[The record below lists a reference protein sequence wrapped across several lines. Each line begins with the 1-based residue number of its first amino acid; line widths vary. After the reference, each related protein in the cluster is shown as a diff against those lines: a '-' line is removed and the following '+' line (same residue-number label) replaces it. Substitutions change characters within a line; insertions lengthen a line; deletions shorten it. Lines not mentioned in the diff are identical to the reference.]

1 MNYEYYRITNENLK
15 TMKISKG
22 NVLIRVVNRDNQKGD
37 IVLAYK
43 DNKPFLPDH
52 GVVTLI
58 SNIDNPDNIQI
69 GDVVLFEQYQGYRFR
84 DECDNDYILMEIKKI
99 TGVFE

>member
-15 TMKISKG
+15 TMKITKG

-43 DNKPFLPDH
+43 DNKPFIPDH
-52 GVVTLI
+52 GVVSLI
-58 SNIDNPDNIQI
+58 SNVDNPDNIKI
-69 GDVVLFEQYQGYRFR
+69 GDVVTFEKYQGYRFR
-84 DECDNDYILMEIKKI
+84 DEYDNDYILMEIKKI

>member
-1 MNYEYYRITNENLK
+1 MNYEYYHITSENLK
-15 TMKISKG
+15 TMKVSKG

-58 SNIDNPDNIQI
+58 SKVDNPDNIQV
-69 GDVVLFEQYQGYRFR
+69 GDVVLFEKYQGYRFR
-84 DECDNDYILMEIKKI
+84 DEFNNDYILMEIKKI

>member
-15 TMKISKG
+15 TMKVSKG

-58 SNIDNPDNIQI
+58 SEIDNPDNIQV
-69 GDVVLFEQYQGYRFR
+69 GDVVLFEKYQGYRFR
-84 DECDNDYILMEIKKI
+84 DEFNNDYILMEIKKI

>member
-84 DECDNDYILMEIKKI
+84 DENNNDYILMSIKKI